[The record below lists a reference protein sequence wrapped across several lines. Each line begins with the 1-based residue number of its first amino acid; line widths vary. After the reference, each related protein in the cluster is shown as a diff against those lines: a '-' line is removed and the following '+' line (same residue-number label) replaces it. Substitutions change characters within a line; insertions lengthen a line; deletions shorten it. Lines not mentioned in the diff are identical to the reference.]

1 MDPILEGMVDLHIH
15 AGPSIAARSC
25 DAFDMMKMAEEAKYK
40 AYVVKDHYFPTTFS
54 CTLANRHVGNGSV
67 QAYGGICLNNSV
79 GLFNLN
85 AVDAAYQMG
94 AKFVCMPTV
103 SSRQHLMSHKGKVF
117 GGSAANMYPETPVY
131 YLDDNGELLPEVKD
145 LCAYLAGKPDLI
157 LYTGHG
163 CAAEVDALIQE
174 AVKAGAKR
182 ILVNHPF
189 HIVKASIEQITRWS
203 QMGCYI
209 EMCGGLFRKP
219 EPEVN
224 LEMILQ
230 NVSIDRLIL
239 DTDSGQKGGSLPVD
253 RLLNSIRI
261 LREEHGVTDDQL
273 NIMMKK
279 NPSALLGI

>member
-1 MDPILEGMVDLHIH
+1 
-15 AGPSIAARSC
+15 
-25 DAFDMMKMAEEAKYK
+25 MMKMAEGAKYR

-54 CTLANRHVGNGSV
+54 CTLVNQHAANGTV

-85 AVDAAYQMG
+85 AIDAAHKMG

-103 SSRQHLMSHKGKVF
+103 SARQHLQSHRGKIF
-117 GGSAANMYPETPVY
+117 GGSAANMYSETPVY
-131 YLDDNGELLPEVKD
+131 YLDENGNLIPEVKA
-145 LCAYLAGKPDLI
+145 LCAYLAEKPDLV
-157 LYTGHG
+157 LYTGHSS
-163 CAAEVDALIQE
+163 AEEIDALIHE
-174 AVKAGAKR
+174 AIKAGVTR

-189 HIVKASIEQITRWS
+189 HIVKANIGQIIEWS

-209 EMCGGLFRKP
+209 ELCGALFRKP

-224 LEMILQ
+224 LEMIL
-230 NVSIDRLIL
+230 NHVDVHRLVL

-261 LREEHGVTDDQL
+261 LREEHGATDEQL

-279 NPSALLGI
+279 NPAQLLGI